1 LPLIMWCPAE
11 GVDLLSSLARTVPK
25 DAVSPDMKVDLSQG
39 RAFPADPGRKGG
51 MKKYDERL
59 NMHPE
64 KDTIK
69 YRKGPDDNKKY
80 KGREDLFANQE

>member
-1 LPLIMWCPAE
+1 
-11 GVDLLSSLARTVPK
+11 VPK
-25 DAVSPDMKVDLSQG
+25 DAVNPDMKVDLSQG
-39 RAFPADPGRKGG
+39 RAFPANRGKKGG
-51 MKKYDERL
+51 MKKYDARL